1 MCFPAVPLTCIGPP
15 TPMTI
20 GHYLLRL
27 HTHQC
32 RHPHPRRH
40 CPVLCLLQC
49 IPKHRVK
56 QRWRISQYIRQ
67 GRYSDQC
74 AEASKPL
81 QVTSDQRA
89 DPRRSRSQILQTQA
103 LSRERSFFELQCLF
117 RTVILPSDILLLSV
131 LLVLFFVTLSKA
143 PSQSKTEDIPSVVF
157 SLSPFKP
164 PSQSKEED
172 IPDVC
177 SRAWTPSHRNS
188 NVIKASKACQK
199 SLVSSLLDKDNGVS
213 VPVERQMSRLTMGEP
228 NSQREM

>member
-1 MCFPAVPLTCIGPP
+1 M
-15 TPMTI
+15 
-20 GHYLLRL
+20 
-27 HTHQC
+27 
-32 RHPHPRRH
+32 
-40 CPVLCLLQC
+40 
-49 IPKHRVK
+49 
-56 QRWRISQYIRQ
+56 
-67 GRYSDQC
+67 
-74 AEASKPL
+74 
-81 QVTSDQRA
+81 
-89 DPRRSRSQILQTQA
+89 
-103 LSRERSFFELQCLF
+103 
-117 RTVILPSDILLLSV
+117 
-131 LLVLFFVTLSKA
+131 TLSKA

-228 NSQREM
+228 NSQREMSKHETMLTRKKNVMQQQLGDGTTGPLWVRIMGRGNDRISATSIMQEKT